1 MSSEAVERRLA
12 AILAADVVGY
22 SRLMGEDEAGTLARL
37 NEHRKVLI
45 DPAIKGHQG
54 RIVKTTGDGLLAEF
68 ASVVEAVRCAVH
80 IQHGMAE
87 REAGTPDDRKMLFR
101 IGVNLGDV
109 IVEGDDIF
117 GDGVNVAAR
126 IEALADPGGVFVS
139 GDAFRQIRNKLD
151 VGFENLGEKRMKNI
165 AEPVSVYRVLTDAAA
180 GTVVGAKRGRN
191 RAWLSTG
198 AVAAAALVGAVLVW
212 NFVLRDSL
220 PTVEAASME
229 MMAFPL
235 PDKPSIVVLPFDNL
249 SGDSE
254 QQYFAD
260 GLTDDVITALSKLS
274 GLFVISRNTA
284 FTFRGEDV
292 SVKSV
297 AEELGVRYVLD
308 GSVRRAGDQVR
319 INAQLVD
326 ATTGKTLWAERFDGD
341 TKDIFA
347 LQDDI
352 NARIVSAMAV
362 ELTGSEQQT
371 AAGGRTGDARAY
383 DAFLK
388 GAELLRKNTAADT
401 GEAVKYFHQAIEY
414 DPDYSQAYAA
424 LAAAYW
430 TGARKGWLREL
441 DAASVEA
448 ARTEAREML
457 GLAMRANPTVEAYAL
472 EADMA
477 MLDGEQERAVEMAA
491 HGLEMAPSAPEQQA
505 RLGQA
510 LTLAGR
516 PGEGLGYIERAA
528 RRNPRGEYLA
538 QLGLARF
545 SLGEYEKAAA
555 LFEGLLEED
564 PARYRVAAPLAAAY
578 AHLGRQDKA
587 RAALK
592 RLVEGVKKSRGP
604 QAEPR
609 ISGVVSQFPF
619 SRAEDRER
627 LAEGLRKAG
636 LPE

>member
-45 DPAIKGHQG
+45 DPAIEGHQG
-54 RIVKTTGDGLLAEF
+54 RIVKTTGDGLLVEF
-68 ASVVEAVRCAVH
+68 ASVVDAVRCAVH

-87 REAGTPDDRKMLFR
+87 REAGTPGDRKMLLR

-126 IEALADPGGVFVS
+126 IEALADPGGVFIS

-151 VGFENLGEKRMKNI
+151 VGFEDLGEKRLKNI
-165 AEPVSVYRVLTDAAA
+165 AEPVSVYRVLADAAA
-180 GTVVGAKRGRN
+180 GTVIGPKHGRK
-191 RAWLSTG
+191 RAWISTG
-198 AVAAAALVGAVLVW
+198 AAAAVALVAALLVW
-212 NFVLRDSL
+212 NFALRDSL
-220 PTVEAASME
+220 PRFEAASME
-229 MMAFPL
+229 AMAFPL

-249 SGDSE
+249 SGDPE

-284 FTFRGEDV
+284 FMYRGEDV

-326 ATTGKTLWAERFDGD
+326 ATTGETRWAERFDGD

-371 AAGGRTGDARAY
+371 AAGGRTRNVRAY

-388 GAELLRKNTAADT
+388 GAELLRRNTATDT
-401 GEAVKYFHQAIEY
+401 GAAVKFLHQAIEY
-414 DPDYSQAYAA
+414 DPGYSQAYAA

-430 TGARKGWLREL
+430 TGARNGWLSAL
-441 DAASVEA
+441 DAASAEA

-457 GLAMRANPTVEAYAL
+457 EYAMQGSPTADAYAL
-472 EADMA
+472 EAEFA
-477 MLDGEQERAVEMAA
+477 MLDGQQDRAVEMAA
-491 HGLEMAPSAPEQQA
+491 HSLEMAPSETDNQA

-516 PGEGLGYIERAA
+516 PDEALGHLQRAA
-528 RRNPRGEYLA
+528 RGNPRGHYLA

-555 LFEGLLEED
+555 LFERLLEAD

-587 RAALK
+587 RAALRRIAAGLK
-592 RLVEGVKKSRGP
+592 TSPGP
-604 QAEPR
+604 QAGPR
-609 ISGVVSQFPF
+609 ISGIVAQFPF
-619 SRAEDRER
+619 HRAEDRER

>member
-1 MSSEAVERRLA
+1 MSSDAVVRRLA

-54 RIVKTTGDGLLAEF
+54 RIVKTTGDGLLVEF
-68 ASVVEAVRCAVH
+68 ASVVDAVRCAVH

-87 REAGTPDDRKMLFR
+87 REVGTPGDRKMLLR

-151 VGFENLGEKRMKNI
+151 VGFEDLGEKRVKNI

-180 GTVVGAKRGRN
+180 GTVVGVKRGRK
-191 RAWLSTG
+191 RWLSTG
-198 AVAAAALVGAVLVW
+198 AAVAAALVAAVLVW
-212 NFVLRDSL
+212 NFALRQSL

-229 MMAFPL
+229 AMAFPL

-249 SGDSE
+249 SGDPE

-284 FTFRGEDV
+284 FMYRGEDV

-326 ATTGKTLWAERFDGD
+326 ATTGETRWAERFDGD

-362 ELTGSEQQT
+362 ELTGSEQQA
-371 AAGGRTGDARAY
+371 AAGGRTRDVRAY

-388 GAELLRKNTAADT
+388 GAELLRRNTAADT
-401 GEAVKYFHQAIEY
+401 GAAVKFLHQAIEY

-430 TGARKGWLREL
+430 AGARNGWLREL

-457 GLAMRANPTVEAYAL
+457 ERAMQGNPTADAYAL
-472 EADMA
+472 EAEMA
-477 MLDGEQERAVEMAA
+477 MRDGAQDRAVEMAA
-491 HGLEMAPSAPEQQA
+491 HGLEMAPSEPENQA

-516 PGEGLGYIERAA
+516 PDEALGHLERAA
-528 RRNPRGEYLA
+528 RRNPRGQYLA

-555 LFEGLLEED
+555 LFEKLLEVSPESFGL
-564 PARYRVAAPLAAAY
+564 AAPLAAAY
-578 AHLGRQDKA
+578 AQLGRQDKA
-587 RAALK
+587 RAALQ
-592 RLVEGVKKSRGP
+592 RFVEGVQKSRGS

-609 ISGVVSQFPF
+609 IRDTVAQFPF
-619 SRAEDRER
+619 SRPEDRDR

>member
-37 NEHRKVLI
+37 NAHRKVLI

-68 ASVVEAVRCAVH
+68 ASVVDAVRCAVH

-87 REAGTPDDRKMLFR
+87 READSPDDRKMLLR

-126 IEALADPGGVFVS
+126 IEALADPGGVFIS

-151 VGFENLGEKRMKNI
+151 VGFEDLGEKRVKNI

-180 GTVVGAKRGRN
+180 GTVIRAKRKPK

-198 AVAAAALVGAVLVW
+198 AAVAVALVAAVLVW
-212 NFVLRDSL
+212 NFALRDSL

-229 MMAFPL
+229 AMAFPL

-249 SGDSE
+249 SGDPE

-284 FTFRGEDV
+284 FMYRGEEV

-347 LQDDI
+347 VQDDI

-362 ELTGSEQQT
+362 ELTAPEQQT
-371 AAGGRTGDARAY
+371 APGGRTRDARAY

-388 GAELLRKNTAADT
+388 GAELLRRNTAADT
-401 GEAVKYFHQAIEY
+401 GAAVKFLHQAIEY

-430 TGARKGWLREL
+430 TGAQNGWLREL
-441 DAASVEA
+441 DSASVET
-448 ARTEAREML
+448 ARAEAREML
-457 GLAMRANPTVEAYAL
+457 ERAMQVDPTAEAYAL
-472 EADMA
+472 EAEMA
-477 MLDGEQERAVEMAA
+477 MLEGEQDRAVEMAA
-491 HGLEMAPSAPEQQA
+491 HSLEMAPSEPEHQA

-516 PGEGLGYIERAA
+516 PDEALSLIERAA
-528 RRNPRGEYLA
+528 RRNPRGQYLA

-545 SLGEYEKAAA
+545 GLGEYEKAAA
-555 LFEGLLEED
+555 LFERLLEED
-564 PARYRVAAPLAAAY
+564 PARFRVAAPLAAAY
-578 AHLGRQDKA
+578 AHLGRPDKA
-587 RAALK
+587 RAALR
-592 RLVEGVKKSRGP
+592 RLVAGAKKFRGP

-609 ISGVVSQFPF
+609 ISGIVAQFPF
-619 SRAEDRER
+619 SRAEDRDR

>member
-126 IEALADPGGVFVS
+126 IEALADPGGVFIS

-274 GLFVISRNTA
+274 GLFVISRKTA

-326 ATTGKTLWAERFDGD
+326 ATTGKTLWAERSDGD

-371 AAGGRTGDARAY
+371 AAGGQCCVPCEILDVAHFQPVEDRNVPERQRHPQDRQDAQRLLGQQVGMQGEEKKSHHTAENMADAIDQGMTGQTADFREHGSLAGGADA
-383 DAFLK
+383 
-388 GAELLRKNTAADT
+388 G
-401 GEAVKYFHQAIEY
+401 
-414 DPDYSQAYAA
+414 
-424 LAAAYW
+424 
-430 TGARKGWLREL
+430 
-441 DAASVEA
+441 
-448 ARTEAREML
+448 
-457 GLAMRANPTVEAYAL
+457 TV
-472 EADMA
+472 
-477 MLDGEQERAVEMAA
+477 DGETLIKKTENHRRGGVHPLPRHVPQC
-491 HGLEMAPSAPEQQA
+491 GLHLRLQRLIRQQD
-505 RLGQA
+505 RGFV
-510 LTLAGR
+510 R
-516 PGEGLGYIERAA
+516 PR
-528 RRNPRGEYLA
+528 
-538 QLGLARF
+538 
-545 SLGEYEKAAA
+545 S
-555 LFEGLLEED
+555 
-564 PARYRVAAPLAAAY
+564 
-578 AHLGRQDKA
+578 
-587 RAALK
+587 
-592 RLVEGVKKSRGP
+592 
-604 QAEPR
+604 
-609 ISGVVSQFPF
+609 
-619 SRAEDRER
+619 
-627 LAEGLRKAG
+627 
-636 LPE
+636 